1 MLELRG
7 ATKVFSQGTV
17 NERVAL
23 KEVTLAMNEGE
34 FATII
39 GGNGAGKS
47 TLLNC
52 IAGVFL
58 MDSGTISLNGA
69 DITKAPEYKR
79 SNLIGRVFQD
89 PLKGTA
95 FDMTIEENLAIAYYK
110 NKPRNLRAGLS
121 RKDASLFR
129 EKLAHFGL
137 GLENRMKSKAG
148 LLSGGQR
155 QALTLLMATLVKPKL
170 LMLDEHTAALDPGTA
185 KKVLELTSSL
195 VAEEKI
201 TTLMVTHN
209 MKAALEL
216 GSRIIMMH
224 EGRIVFDASGEEKKD
239 LTVDRLIARFEEKSG
254 EALNH
259 DRMLL
264 G

>member
-1 MLELRG
+1 MLDIKS
-7 ATKVFSQGTV
+7 ATKVFSLGTV

-23 KEVTLAMNEGE
+23 KDVTLILDEGE

-52 IAGVFL
+52 ISGVFPL
-58 MDSGTISLNGA
+58 DSGHIALDGL
-69 DITKAPEYKR
+69 DITGAPEYKR
-79 SNLIGRVFQD
+79 SNFIGRVFQD

-95 FDMTIEENLAIAYYK
+95 FDMSIEENLSIAYYK
-110 NKPRNLRAGLS
+110 NKPRNLMPGIS
-121 RKDASLFR
+121 RKDMSSFR
-129 EKLAHFGL
+129 EKLSHFGL
-137 GLENRMKSKAG
+137 GLEDRMKSKVG

-155 QALTLLMATLVKPKL
+155 QALTLLMATIVKPKL
-170 LMLDEHTAALDPGTA
+170 LLLDEHTAALDPGTA
-185 KKVLELTSSL
+185 KKVLDLTRIL
-195 VAEEKI
+195 VQEEKI
-201 TTLMVTHN
+201 STLMVTHN

-216 GSRIIMMH
+216 GSRIFMMH

-239 LTVDRLIARFEEKSG
+239 LTVDQLVARFEEKSG
-254 EALNH
+254 EGLNQ

-264 G
+264 V